1 MRFLKVSSGRA
12 VLSLLLVLSGV
23 AMIAVGLLRAEQET
37 VLQKAVHICL
47 ECIGIG

>member
-1 MRFLKVSSGRA
+1 MTKTNKIIRYVVLI
-12 VLSLLLVLSGV
+12 LSLLFITIGFLRREHLV
-23 AMIAVGLLRAEQET
+23 